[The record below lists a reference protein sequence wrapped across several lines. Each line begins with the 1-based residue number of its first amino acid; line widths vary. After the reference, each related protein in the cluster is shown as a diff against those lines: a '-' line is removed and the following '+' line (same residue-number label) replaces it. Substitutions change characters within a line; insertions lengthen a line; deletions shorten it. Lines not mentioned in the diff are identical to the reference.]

1 MGYLCLRHHEEEE
14 EVSAWS
20 REGSASLVFCF
31 VFFFYPPRG
40 LAKPGCLA
48 PGGCERQ
55 ADAVCGFH
63 GSGPLGTH
71 GHAQPGGWRR
81 LTCSA
86 PGSHGIEEA

>member
-31 VFFFYPPRG
+31 VFFYPPRG